1 MKISV
6 SGKKLLIIL
15 VITLAI
21 TIGIAFA
28 RGLVHAQGRDV
39 LRCLS
44 DAFFVGGALTTLVG
58 GLLWCADNG
67 VADGFTYGASR
78 LFRRRGAHYEEN
90 KETFSEYRERKHAK
104 KIRIS
109 EFLIC
114 GGAFLLLSVLV
125 LIPYWV

>member
-6 SGKKLLIIL
+6 SGKKLLIVL
-15 VITLAI
+15 AITLAI
-21 TIGIAFA
+21 SIGIAFA
-28 RGLVHAQGRDV
+28 RGIVHAEGNDV

-44 DAFFVGGALTTLVG
+44 DAFFVGGALITLTG

-67 VADGFTYGASR
+67 VADGLTYGASR
-78 LFRRRGAHYEEN
+78 IFKRRGVHYEEK

-104 KIRIS
+104 KIRIA
-109 EFLIC
+109 EFFIS
-114 GGAFLLLSVLV
+114 GGSFLLLSVLI